1 MKPTKMKSSQQQQ
14 PPPKPRKDSEK
25 MSPSTASPQS
35 PHNITSPFKSCEDLW
50 ASTTQDP

>member
-1 MKPTKMKSSQQQQ
+1 MKQAKLKSSPQQQIL
-14 PPPKPRKDSEK
+14 PKPRKGSEK